1 MKQCANCKETKP
13 YSEFSKH
20 KQKPDGCYNYCKE
33 CKKIKDKESY
43 QKHKESRYASSI
55 EWKSKNT
62 EKVKEYKKK
71 WNHKNKEYFDIWNKE
86 NIEAKRNH
94 NKNWKKANKS
104 KVLAATRKRQAD
116 KIKRTPLWLTE
127 HDHKVIE
134 SKYTMAAWLSG
145 VVGRD
150 YHVDHIIPLRGKNVS
165 GLHVPDNL
173 RIIPAKD
180 NLEKGNKYG

>member
-1 MKQCANCKETKP
+1 MKYCPTCKTEKETLSFYTNK
-13 YSEFSKH
+13 SK
-20 KQKPDGCYNYCKE
+20 KDGLHSE
-33 CKKIKDKESY
+33 CKMCSKARKQGWLKNNKDKAAVY
-43 QKHKESRYASSI
+43 DKEWQQSNKDK
-55 EWKSKNT
+55 KSKN
-62 EKVKEYKKK
+62 Y
-71 WNHKNKEYFDIWNKE
+71 
-86 NIEAKRNH
+86 
-94 NKNWKKANKS
+94 KNWQQNNRAVVNAYNS
-104 KVLAATRKRQAD
+104 SIRAS

-134 SKYTMAAWLSG
+134 SKYAMAAWLSG
-145 VVGRD
+145 VVDRD